1 MKKIVYAILI
11 CIIIAG
17 IVIIATVGLKADL
30 IYSKNVELD
39 VYVGEVF
46 NRKDIESIVNDVFPN
61 ERTIINEIEMF
72 GDMFSVTLADTR
84 SDDELN
90 SKVDE
95 LVTKINEK
103 YGTELKNEDITIRHN
118 AKVKLS
124 SIILPYA
131 VTIGISMAIILVYVG
146 IRYRKLGVVKT
157 ILTYIV
163 SILAVEMVYL
173 SILAIIRY
181 PINRIVIPIGLVLL
195 VTVVTI
201 LGFANEKKLASA
213 KVVEEKK
220 RK

>member
-1 MKKIVYAILI
+1 MKKIIYAILI

-17 IVIIATVGLKADL
+17 IVIIASVGLKADI

-39 VYVGEVF
+39 LYVGKTFE
-46 NRKDIESIVNDVFPN
+46 RKDIENIVNEVFPN
-61 ERTIINEIEMF
+61 ERVIINEIEMF
-72 GDMFSVTLADTR
+72 GDMFSVTLADARTE
-84 SDDELN
+84 DELN
-90 SKVDE
+90 SKVEE
-95 LVTKINEK
+95 LVTKVNDK
-103 YGTELKNEDITIRHN
+103 YDTDLENDDIAIRHN
-118 AKVKLS
+118 PKAKLS

-131 VTIGISMAIILVYVG
+131 VTIGISMALILIYVG
-146 IRYRKLGVVKT
+146 IRYRELGVVRT

-201 LGFANEKKLASA
+201 LGFVNEKKLTSA

-220 RK
+220 K

>member
-1 MKKIVYAILI
+1 MKKIIYAILI

-17 IVIIATVGLKADL
+17 IVVIASVGLKADI

-39 VYVGEVF
+39 VYVGKTFE
-46 NRKDIESIVNDVFPN
+46 RKDIENIVNEVFPN
-61 ERTIINEIEMF
+61 ERVIINEIEMF

-84 SDDELN
+84 TEDELN
-90 SKVDE
+90 SKVEE
-95 LVTKINEK
+95 LVTKVNDK
-103 YGTELKNEDITIRHN
+103 YDTDLENDDIAIRHN
-118 AKVKLS
+118 PKAKLS

-131 VTIGISMAIILVYVG
+131 VTIGISMAIILIYVG

-201 LGFANEKKLASA
+201 LGFVNEK
-213 KVVEEKK
+213 
-220 RK
+220 

>member
-1 MKKIVYAILI
+1 MKKIIYAILI

-17 IVIIATVGLKADL
+17 IVIIASVGLKADI

-39 VYVGEVF
+39 LYVGKTFE
-46 NRKDIESIVNDVFPN
+46 RKDIENIVNEVFPN
-61 ERTIINEIEMF
+61 ERVIINEIEMF
-72 GDMFSVTLADTR
+72 GDMFSVTLADARTE
-84 SDDELN
+84 DELN
-90 SKVDE
+90 SKVEE
-95 LVTKINEK
+95 LVTKVNDK
-103 YGTELKNEDITIRHN
+103 YDTDLENDDIAIRHN
-118 AKVKLS
+118 PKAKLS

-131 VTIGISMAIILVYVG
+131 VTIGISMAIILIYVG
-146 IRYRKLGVVKT
+146 IRYRKLGVVRT

-163 SILAVEMVYL
+163 SILAIEMVYL

-201 LGFANEKKLASA
+201 LGFVNEKKLTSA

-220 RK
+220 K

>member
-17 IVIIATVGLKADL
+17 IVVIATVGLKADI

-39 VYVGEVF
+39 VYVGETF
-46 NRKDIESIVNDVFPN
+46 ERKDIENIVNEVFPN
-61 ERTIINEIEMF
+61 ERVIINEVEMF

-84 SDDELN
+84 TEDELN
-90 SKVDE
+90 SKVEE
-95 LVTKINEK
+95 LVTKVNEK
-103 YGTELKNEDITIRHN
+103 FGTELETSDVEIRHN
-118 AKVKLS
+118 PKARLS

-131 VTIGISMAIILVYVG
+131 VTIGISMALILVYVG
-146 IRYRKLGVVKT
+146 IRYRKLGIVRT

-163 SILAVEMVYL
+163 SILAIEMIYL
-173 SILAIIRY
+173 SILAIVRY

-201 LGFANEKKLASA
+201 LGFVNEKKLT
-213 KVVEEKK
+213 KITVVDGKK
-220 RK
+220 K

>member
-17 IVIIATVGLKADL
+17 IVVIATVGLKADI

-39 VYVGEVF
+39 VYVGETF
-46 NRKDIESIVNDVFPN
+46 ERKDIENIVNEVFPN
-61 ERTIINEIEMF
+61 ERVIINEIEMF

-84 SDDELN
+84 TEDELN
-90 SKVDE
+90 SKVEE
-95 LVTKINEK
+95 LVTKVNEK
-103 YGTELKNEDITIRHN
+103 YETELETSDIEIRHN
-118 AKVKLS
+118 PKAKLS

-131 VTIGISMAIILVYVG
+131 VTIGTSMLLILVYVG
-146 IRYRKLGVVKT
+146 IRYRKLGVVRT

-163 SILAVEMVYL
+163 SILAVEMIYL
-173 SILAIIRY
+173 SILAIVRY

-201 LGFANEKKLASA
+201 LGFVNEKKLT
-213 KVVEEKK
+213 KITVVDGKK
-220 RK
+220 K

>member
-17 IVIIATVGLKADL
+17 IVVIATVGLKADI

-39 VYVGEVF
+39 VYVGKTFE
-46 NRKDIESIVNDVFPN
+46 RKDIENIVNEVFPN
-61 ERTIINEIEMF
+61 ERVIINEIEMF

-84 SDDELN
+84 TEDELN
-90 SKVDE
+90 SKVEE
-95 LVTKINEK
+95 LVTKVNDK
-103 YGTELKNEDITIRHN
+103 YDTDLENDDIAIRHN
-118 AKVKLS
+118 PKAKLS

-131 VTIGISMAIILVYVG
+131 VTIGISMALILIYVG
-146 IRYRKLGVVKT
+146 IRYRKLGVVRT

-201 LGFANEKKLASA
+201 LGFVNEKKLTSA

-220 RK
+220 K

>member
-17 IVIIATVGLKADL
+17 IVVIATVGLKADI

-39 VYVGEVF
+39 VYVGETF
-46 NRKDIESIVNDVFPN
+46 ERKDIGNIVNEVFPN
-61 ERTIINEIEMF
+61 ERVIINEIEMF

-84 SDDELN
+84 TEDELN
-90 SKVDE
+90 SKVEE
-95 LVTKINEK
+95 LVTKVNEK
-103 YGTELKNEDITIRHN
+103 YETELETSDIEIRHN
-118 AKVKLS
+118 PKAKLS

-131 VTIGISMAIILVYVG
+131 VTIGISMLLILVYVG
-146 IRYRKLGVVKT
+146 IRYRKLGVVRT

-163 SILAVEMVYL
+163 SILAVEMIYL
-173 SILAIIRY
+173 SILAIVRY

-201 LGFANEKKLASA
+201 LGFVNEKKLT
-213 KVVEEKK
+213 KITVVDGKK
-220 RK
+220 K

>member
-1 MKKIVYAILI
+1 MKKIIYAILI

-17 IVIIATVGLKADL
+17 IVVIASVGLKADI

-39 VYVGEVF
+39 VYVGKTFE
-46 NRKDIESIVNDVFPN
+46 RKDIENIVNEVFPN
-61 ERTIINEIEMF
+61 ERVIINEIEMF

-84 SDDELN
+84 TEDELN
-90 SKVDE
+90 SKVEE
-95 LVTKINEK
+95 LVTKVNDK
-103 YGTELKNEDITIRHN
+103 YDTDLENDDIAIRHN
-118 AKVKLS
+118 PKAKLS

-131 VTIGISMAIILVYVG
+131 VTIGISMAIILIYVG
-146 IRYRKLGVVKT
+146 IRYRKLGVVRT

-201 LGFANEKKLASA
+201 LGFVNEKKLTSA

-220 RK
+220 K

>member
-17 IVIIATVGLKADL
+17 IVVIATVGLKADI

-39 VYVGEVF
+39 VYVGETF
-46 NRKDIESIVNDVFPN
+46 ERKDIENIVNEVFPN
-61 ERTIINEIEMF
+61 ERVIINEIEMF

-84 SDDELN
+84 TEDELN
-90 SKVDE
+90 SKVEE
-95 LVTKINEK
+95 LVTKVNEK
-103 YGTELKNEDITIRHN
+103 YETELETSDIEIRHN
-118 AKVKLS
+118 PKAKLS

-131 VTIGISMAIILVYVG
+131 VTIGISMLLILVYVG
-146 IRYRKLGVVKT
+146 IRYRKLGVVRT

-163 SILAVEMVYL
+163 SILAVEMIYL
-173 SILAIIRY
+173 SILAIVRY

-201 LGFANEKKLASA
+201 LGFVNEKKLASS

-220 RK
+220 K

>member
-17 IVIIATVGLKADL
+17 IVVIATVGLKADI

-39 VYVGEVF
+39 VYVGETF
-46 NRKDIESIVNDVFPN
+46 ERKDIENIVNEVFPN
-61 ERTIINEIEMF
+61 ERVIINEIEMF

-84 SDDELN
+84 TEDELN
-90 SKVDE
+90 SKVEE
-95 LVTKINEK
+95 LVTKVNEK
-103 YGTELKNEDITIRHN
+103 YETELETSDIEIRHN
-118 AKVKLS
+118 PKAKLS

-131 VTIGISMAIILVYVG
+131 VTIGISMLLILVYVG
-146 IRYRKLGVVKT
+146 IRYRKLGVVRT

-163 SILAVEMVYL
+163 SILAVEMIYL
-173 SILAIIRY
+173 SILAIVRY

-201 LGFANEKKLASA
+201 LGFVNEKKLT
-213 KVVEEKK
+213 KITVVDGKK
-220 RK
+220 K

>member
-1 MKKIVYAILI
+1 MKKIIYAILI

-17 IVIIATVGLKADL
+17 IVIIASVGLKADI

-39 VYVGEVF
+39 LYVGKTFE
-46 NRKDIESIVNDVFPN
+46 RKDIENIVNEVFPN
-61 ERTIINEIEMF
+61 ERVIINEIEMF
-72 GDMFSVTLADTR
+72 GDMFSVTLADARTE
-84 SDDELN
+84 DELN
-90 SKVDE
+90 SKVEE
-95 LVTKINEK
+95 LVTKVNDK
-103 YGTELKNEDITIRHN
+103 YDTDLENDDIAIRHN
-118 AKVKLS
+118 PKAKLS

-131 VTIGISMAIILVYVG
+131 VTIGISMALILIYVG
-146 IRYRKLGVVKT
+146 IRYRKLGVVRT

-163 SILAVEMVYL
+163 SILAIEMVYL

-201 LGFANEKKLASA
+201 LGFVNEKKLTSA

-220 RK
+220 K

>member
-1 MKKIVYAILI
+1 MKKIIYAILI

-17 IVIIATVGLKADL
+17 IVIIASVGLKADI

-39 VYVGEVF
+39 VYVGKTFE
-46 NRKDIESIVNDVFPN
+46 RKDIENIVNEVFPN
-61 ERTIINEIEMF
+61 ERVIINEIEMF

-84 SDDELN
+84 TEDELN
-90 SKVDE
+90 SKVEE
-95 LVTKINEK
+95 LVTKVNDK
-103 YGTELKNEDITIRHN
+103 YDTDLENDDIAIRHN
-118 AKVKLS
+118 PKAKLS

-131 VTIGISMAIILVYVG
+131 VTIGISMALILIYVG
-146 IRYRKLGVVKT
+146 IRYRKLGVVRT

-201 LGFANEKKLASA
+201 LGFVNEKKLTSA

-220 RK
+220 K

>member
-1 MKKIVYAILI
+1 MKKIIYAILI

-17 IVIIATVGLKADL
+17 IVVIASVGLKVDI

-39 VYVGEVF
+39 VYVGKTFE
-46 NRKDIESIVNDVFPN
+46 RKDIENIVNEVFPN
-61 ERTIINEIEMF
+61 ERVIINEIEMF

-84 SDDELN
+84 TEDELN
-90 SKVDE
+90 SKVEE
-95 LVTKINEK
+95 LVTKVNDK
-103 YGTELKNEDITIRHN
+103 YDTDLENDDIAIRHN
-118 AKVKLS
+118 PKAKLS

-131 VTIGISMAIILVYVG
+131 VTIGISMALILIYVG
-146 IRYRKLGVVKT
+146 IRYRKLGVVRT

-201 LGFANEKKLASA
+201 LGFVNEKKLTSA

-220 RK
+220 K

>member
-1 MKKIVYAILI
+1 MKKIIYAILI

-17 IVIIATVGLKADL
+17 IVVIASVGLKADI

-39 VYVGEVF
+39 VYVGKTFE
-46 NRKDIESIVNDVFPN
+46 RKDIENIVNEVFPN
-61 ERTIINEIEMF
+61 ERVIINEIEMF
-72 GDMFSVTLADTR
+72 GDMFSVTLADTWTE
-84 SDDELN
+84 DELN
-90 SKVDE
+90 SKVEE
-95 LVTKINEK
+95 LVTKVNDK
-103 YGTELKNEDITIRHN
+103 YDTDLENDDIAIRHN
-118 AKVKLS
+118 PKAKLS

-131 VTIGISMAIILVYVG
+131 VTIGISMAIILIYVG
-146 IRYRKLGVVKT
+146 IRYRKLGVVRT

-201 LGFANEKKLASA
+201 LGFVNEKKLTSA

-220 RK
+220 K

>member
-1 MKKIVYAILI
+1 MKKIIYAILI

-17 IVIIATVGLKADL
+17 IVVIASVGLKADI

-39 VYVGEVF
+39 VYVGKTFE
-46 NRKDIESIVNDVFPN
+46 RKDIENIVNEVFPN
-61 ERTIINEIEMF
+61 ERVIINEIEMF
-72 GDMFSVTLADTR
+72 GDMFSVTLADARTE
-84 SDDELN
+84 DELN
-90 SKVDE
+90 SKVEE
-95 LVTKINEK
+95 LVTKVNDK
-103 YGTELKNEDITIRHN
+103 YDTDLENDDIAIRHN
-118 AKVKLS
+118 PKAKLS

-131 VTIGISMAIILVYVG
+131 VTIGISMALILIYVG
-146 IRYRKLGVVKT
+146 IRYRKLGVVRT

-163 SILAVEMVYL
+163 SILAIEMVYL

-201 LGFANEKKLASA
+201 LGFVNEKKLTSA

-220 RK
+220 K

>member
-1 MKKIVYAILI
+1 MKKIIYAILI

-17 IVIIATVGLKADL
+17 IVVIASVGLKADI

-39 VYVGEVF
+39 VYVGKTFE
-46 NRKDIESIVNDVFPN
+46 RKDIENIVNEVFPN
-61 ERTIINEIEMF
+61 ERVIINEIEMF

-84 SDDELN
+84 TEDELN
-90 SKVDE
+90 SKVEE
-95 LVTKINEK
+95 LVTKVNDK
-103 YGTELKNEDITIRHN
+103 YDTDLENDDIAIRHN
-118 AKVKLS
+118 PKAKLS

-131 VTIGISMAIILVYVG
+131 VTIGISMAIILIYVG
-146 IRYRKLGVVKT
+146 IRYRKLGVVRT

-181 PINRIVIPIGLVLL
+181 PINRIVIPIVLVLL

-201 LGFANEKKLASA
+201 LGFVNEKKLTSA

-220 RK
+220 K

>member
-1 MKKIVYAILI
+1 MKKIIYAILI

-17 IVIIATVGLKADL
+17 IVVIASVGLKADI

-39 VYVGEVF
+39 VYVGKTFE
-46 NRKDIESIVNDVFPN
+46 RKDIENIVNEVFPN
-61 ERTIINEIEMF
+61 ERVIINEIEMF

-84 SDDELN
+84 TEDELN
-90 SKVDE
+90 SKVEE
-95 LVTKINEK
+95 LVTKVNEK
-103 YGTELKNEDITIRHN
+103 YETELETSDIEIRHN
-118 AKVKLS
+118 PKAKLS

-131 VTIGISMAIILVYVG
+131 VTIGISMLLILVYVG
-146 IRYRKLGVVKT
+146 IRYRKLGVVRT

-163 SILAVEMVYL
+163 SILAVEMIYL
-173 SILAIIRY
+173 SILAIVRY

-201 LGFANEKKLASA
+201 LGFVNEKKLTSA

-220 RK
+220 K

>member
-1 MKKIVYAILI
+1 MKKIIYAILI

-17 IVIIATVGLKADL
+17 IVVIASVGLKADI

-39 VYVGEVF
+39 VYVGKTFE
-46 NRKDIESIVNDVFPN
+46 RKDIENIVNEVFPN
-61 ERTIINEIEMF
+61 ERVIINEIEMF

-84 SDDELN
+84 TEDELN
-90 SKVDE
+90 SKVEE
-95 LVTKINEK
+95 LVTKVNDK
-103 YGTELKNEDITIRHN
+103 YDTDLENDDIAIRHN
-118 AKVKLS
+118 PKAKLS

-131 VTIGISMAIILVYVG
+131 VTIGISMALILIYVG
-146 IRYRKLGVVKT
+146 IRYRKLGVVRT

-201 LGFANEKKLASA
+201 LGFVNEKKLTSV

-220 RK
+220 K

>member
-17 IVIIATVGLKADL
+17 IVVIATVGLKADI

-39 VYVGEVF
+39 VYVGETF
-46 NRKDIESIVNDVFPN
+46 ERKDIENIVNEVFPN
-61 ERTIINEIEMF
+61 ERVIINEVEMF

-84 SDDELN
+84 TEDELN
-90 SKVDE
+90 SKVE
-95 LVTKINEK
+95 QLVKKIK
-103 YGTELKNEDITIRHN
+103 KKFGTELETSDVEIRHN
-118 AKVKLS
+118 PKARLS

-131 VTIGISMAIILVYVG
+131 VTIGISMALILVYVG
-146 IRYRKLGVVKT
+146 IRYRKLGIVRT

-163 SILAVEMVYL
+163 SILAIEMIYL
-173 SILAIIRY
+173 SILAIVRY

-201 LGFANEKKLASA
+201 LGFVNEKKLT
-213 KVVEEKK
+213 KITVVDGKK
-220 RK
+220 K

>member
-17 IVIIATVGLKADL
+17 IVVIATVGLKADI

-39 VYVGEVF
+39 VYVRETF
-46 NRKDIESIVNDVFPN
+46 ERKDIENIVNEVFPN
-61 ERTIINEIEMF
+61 ERVIINEIEMF

-84 SDDELN
+84 TEDELN
-90 SKVDE
+90 SKVEE
-95 LVTKINEK
+95 LVTKVNEK
-103 YGTELKNEDITIRHN
+103 YETELETSDIEIRHN
-118 AKVKLS
+118 PKAKLS

-131 VTIGISMAIILVYVG
+131 VTIGISMLLILVYVG
-146 IRYRKLGVVKT
+146 IRYRKLGVVRT

-163 SILAVEMVYL
+163 SILAVEMIYL
-173 SILAIIRY
+173 SILAIVRY

-201 LGFANEKKLASA
+201 LGFVNEKKLT
-213 KVVEEKK
+213 KITVVDGKK
-220 RK
+220 K

>member
-17 IVIIATVGLKADL
+17 IVVIASVGLKADI

-39 VYVGEVF
+39 VYVGKTFE
-46 NRKDIESIVNDVFPN
+46 RKDIENIVNEVFPN
-61 ERTIINEIEMF
+61 ERVIINEIEMF

-84 SDDELN
+84 TEDELN
-90 SKVDE
+90 SKVEE
-95 LVTKINEK
+95 LVTKVNDK
-103 YGTELKNEDITIRHN
+103 YDTDLENDDIAIRHN
-118 AKVKLS
+118 PKAKLS

-131 VTIGISMAIILVYVG
+131 VTIGISMAIILIYVG
-146 IRYRKLGVVKT
+146 IRYRKLGVVRT

-201 LGFANEKKLASA
+201 LGFVNEKKLTSA

-220 RK
+220 K